1 MEVILSCLYKWIHIL
16 QRYND
21 KPKIKSISTPPPHPG
36 NSCYCLDWIL
46 PYLFLCSQIQQVC
59 IQVYQWLVFWAWV
72 FHWNGITLQHLS
84 LPFDHLSRSSP
95 RGMGL
100 YLFDCFTPG
109 YPQLSVF
116 EIMPFLWPGF
126 FFFFKSVI
134 KCGFIPD
141 DHQFGLL
148 NLTQQASITQE
159 SWVID
164 VPSLWPFWL
173 WLHAGCGPWLS
184 PVVSCCESGPGL
196 RPPSHQIQSSLPGS
210 PWSLN
215 MQEEQRKHPGLMH
228 WENSSDEAKQAN
240 SQMCAPYTH
249 IGWLGSTQA
258 ACRTEAQQQAGLVV
272 DNPLWNCLS

>member
-100 YLFDCFTPG
+100 YLFDCFIPG

-126 FFFFKSVI
+126 FFFLNQLLNVVSFQMITSLGCWIWPNKHPSPR
-134 KCGFIPD
+134 KAEWLMYPAC
-141 DHQFGLL
+141 DHSGSGYMLGVVLDCLLLWAVVSQVQGCALLLIRFSLPSLGLL
-148 NLTQQASITQE
+148 GHWICRKSRGSIQDWCIGRTVRMRQ
-159 SWVID
+159 SRLIVRCVHPTLISADW
-164 VPSLWPFWL
+164 
-173 WLHAGCGPWLS
+173 GP
-184 PVVSCCESGPGL
+184 P
-196 RPPSHQIQSSLPGS
+196 RLP
-210 PWSLN
+210 
-215 MQEEQRKHPGLMH
+215 
-228 WENSSDEAKQAN
+228 
-240 SQMCAPYTH
+240 
-249 IGWLGSTQA
+249 
-258 ACRTEAQQQAGLVV
+258 AGLK
-272 DNPLWNCLS
+272 LSSRQGW